1 MPGSPQTPETAGE
14 LQQYCCCSE
23 YPVFMNQHYSLK
35 GLECGSICSCLCR
48 DKFSYNTSYCSSK
61 PRLHIH
67 SAHSDDDSVNVCVPS
82 SSCCCYA

>member
-35 GLECGSICSCLCR
+35 GLEYGSICSCLCR
-48 DKFSYNTSYCSSK
+48 DKVFSFPTTL
-61 PRLHIH
+61 PI
-67 SAHSDDDSVNVCVPS
+67 AVPS
-82 SSCCCYA
+82 PAYIYTAHILMMIL